1 MHGQI
6 KQKIMAAF
14 EITVFCFPDVV
25 ATMQGPVVKVTG
37 LQDSGLIM
45 W

>member
-1 MHGQI
+1 MHRQI
-6 KQKIMAAF
+6 KRKIMAAF
-14 EITVFCFPDVV
+14 ALTLFCFLDVV

>member
-1 MHGQI
+1 
-6 KQKIMAAF
+6 MAAF
-14 EITVFCFPDVV
+14 ALTFFCFLDVV
-25 ATMQGPVVKVTG
+25 ATMQEPVVKVTG